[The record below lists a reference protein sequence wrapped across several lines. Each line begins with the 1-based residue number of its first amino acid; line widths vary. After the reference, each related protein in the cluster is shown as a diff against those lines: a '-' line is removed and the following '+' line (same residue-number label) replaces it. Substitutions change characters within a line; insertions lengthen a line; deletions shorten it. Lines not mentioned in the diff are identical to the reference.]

1 MSEPTY
7 NALFLCTGNSARSQ
21 MAEAMLNVLS
31 KGRFRAYSAGS
42 HPSGSIKPQALEL
55 IASLGYPTDSL
66 RSKSWDEF
74 AGPDAPTMD
83 LVITVCDNA
92 AGEVCPVWPGHPAVA
107 HWGVPDPMDGDSSS
121 FKTAWVTLRRR
132 IELLLALPME
142 KLDRLAREQHLNQ
155 IARTTQPNETTQA

>member
-1 MSEPTY
+1 MNEPSY

-21 MAEAMLNVLS
+21 MAEALLNVMG

-42 HPSGSIKPQALEL
+42 HPSGRVKQEAIEFIST
-55 IASLGYPTDSL
+55 LGYPTDSL

-74 AGPDAPTMD
+74 AAPNAPTMD

-107 HWGVPDPMDGDSSS
+107 HWGVADPIDGDPQS
-121 FKTAWVTLRRR
+121 FKHAWLTLRRR
-132 IELLLALPME
+132 IELLLSLPLE
-142 KLDRLAREQHLNQ
+142 KLDRLAREQRLRQ
-155 IARTTQPNETTQA
+155 IAQDTQLSVTGQP